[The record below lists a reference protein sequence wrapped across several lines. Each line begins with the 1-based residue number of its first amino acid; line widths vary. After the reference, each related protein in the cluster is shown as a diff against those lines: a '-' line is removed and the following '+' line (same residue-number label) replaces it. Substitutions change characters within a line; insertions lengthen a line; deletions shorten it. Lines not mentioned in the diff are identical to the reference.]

1 MKIDVTTTG
10 IKEVFVDTDT
20 DFNVTVYPWS
30 NLEGVSVLMHD
41 KNLTNRGSF
50 SLQWNELEALTV
62 ALATA
67 RAA

>member
-10 IKEVFVDTDT
+10 IAEVFVDTDT
-20 DFNVTVYPWS
+20 DFNITVYPWG
-30 NLEGVSVLMHD
+30 NLEGVSVMMHD

>member
-20 DFNVTVYPWS
+20 DFNVTVYPWG

>member
-1 MKIDVTTTG
+1 MKINATTVGT
-10 IKEVFVDTDT
+10 KEIYVDTDT
-20 DFNVTVYPWS
+20 DFNVTVYPWG

-41 KNLTNRGSF
+41 KNLANRGSF
-50 SLQWNELEALTV
+50 SLQWNELEVLTI